1 MQSTKQVIF
10 QLGDVQFGFDI
21 MNVITIEKGISVEP
35 VPNSSKSI
43 QGIISIRGDI
53 IPVYNLRYKFG
64 LADSARDENTRFII
78 TTNNG
83 TMIAYEVD
91 KIIKIVQ
98 IEPEQQKEVPSIIE
112 SKDTSYYNSV
122 VNLDGKLIYLLNNEG
137 ILSEEEQDKVKNA
150 LNAAVKE

>member
-10 QLGDVQFGFDI
+10 QLGDIQFGFDI
-21 MNVITIEKGISVEP
+21 MNVITIEKGIHVEP

-43 QGIISIRGDI
+43 QGIISLRGDI

-64 LADSARDENTRFII
+64 LEDSAKSENTRFII

-91 KIIKIVQ
+91 KIIRIIQ
-98 IEPEQQKEVPSIIE
+98 IEPEQQKEVPTIIE
-112 SKDTSYYNSV
+112 NSDTSYYNSV
-122 VNLDGKLIYLLNNEG
+122 VNLDGKLIYLLNNDG
-137 ILSEEEQDKVKNA
+137 ILSEEEQDKVKNTLKTVGKA
-150 LNAAVKE
+150 